1 MILINKKINLN
12 NGEEKMKKLS
22 KVFGILMAMA
32 IVIMSVLP
40 VNAATPS
47 ETYDVVLT
55 KILMPN
61 ENALAN
67 WDSKNPTHNGIT
79 YDGRKLSNIEQFF
92 GGGAKHLKG
101 VCFEI
106 HKYDE
111 NKPDKIGELVQ
122 DSGEFKNSQL
132 TDAQGQ
138 INFKGLLEGKYII
151 VENKSKSTIEGKKQL
166 ANSKAV
172 PMEISLP
179 AYNAAGNRFTTIA
192 QNNPLYVYPKNTVD
206 EPNIHK
212 YVNETDQRDTALI
225 GEEKQF
231 RITSKMPEGIKD
243 YKVLEIED
251 QLSKGLTYVGNMEIN
266 VKKKNN
272 NTVKVNLTTD
282 YTTDAVEKTK
292 NAKFKITFKETFIK
306 SLEKDD
312 EIIVTYKAVI
322 NEDAILGAE
331 NPNEAKII
339 YGHNPTDRKD
349 KESEKPELHTG
360 GKRFIK
366 QDADKGT
373 IKLKDAKFIVM
384 NKEKTKYLKQT
395 LSANKVVKNEWVDKS
410 AVENKTYE
418 QIESENKVTIFSSNN
433 NGEFEVVGL
442 PFGEKNKKPQEAGF
456 TEYYIKEI
464 KAPKDYALII
474 EPQLFKVDYQSY
486 YQDPTNISGLKH
498 SDPQVINNHKVTIPQ
513 TGGIGSVVVIVGG
526 ILITALG
533 IYMKKRNSRV

>member
-22 KVFGILMAMA
+22 KVFGVLMALA

-40 VNAATPS
+40 VNALKP
-47 ETYDVVLT
+47 EMYDVVLT
-55 KILMPN
+55 KILMPD
-61 ENALAN
+61 ENALAS

-79 YDGRKLSNIEQFF
+79 YDGTKLSNPEKFF
-92 GGGAKHLKG
+92 GNGIKYLKG

-106 HKYDE
+106 HTYDE
-111 NKPDKIGELVQ
+111 SKPDKIGELVPNNGVFQ
-122 DSGEFKNSQL
+122 NSQL
-132 TDAQGQ
+132 TNDQGQ
-138 INFKGLLEGKYII
+138 ISFKSLDKGKYVI

-172 PMEISLP
+172 PMVISLP
-179 AYNAAGNRFTTIA
+179 AYNAAGNKFTTIA
-192 QNNPLYVYPKNTVD
+192 DNNPLYVYPKNTVD
-206 EPNIHK
+206 EPDIHK
-212 YVNETDQRDTALI
+212 YVNETDQNDTALI

-251 QLSKGLTYVGNMEIN
+251 QLSKGLTYVGKMEIN
-266 VKKKNN
+266 VKKKGNN
-272 NTVKVNLTTD
+272 NVKATLATD
-282 YTTDAVEKTK
+282 YTTDAKENTK
-292 NAKFKITFKETFIK
+292 NAKFKISFKESFIK
-306 SLEKDD
+306 TLEKDD

-322 NEDAILGAE
+322 NEEAILGAE

-339 YGHNPTDRKD
+339 YGHNPNDNKD

-366 QDADKGT
+366 QDADQGT

-395 LSANKVVKNEWVDKS
+395 LSGNKVVKNEWVDKS
-410 AVENKTYE
+410 EVDNKTYE
-418 QIESENKVTIFSSNN
+418 QIESEKKVTIFSSNDK
-433 NGEFEVVGL
+433 GEFEVVGL
-442 PFGEKNKKPQEAGF
+442 PFGKKNKKPQEAGF

-486 YQDPTNISGLKH
+486 YEDPTNISGLKH